1 ADLEDVLKDIPVTI
15 VRKKGLLEIVPEGL
29 HKGVVARHILTLDA
43 ASHGGHPDFIFCMGD
58 DTTDESMFKAIYE
71 YYAESSSTSTT
82 TSPMDP
88 SKDQQLQ
95 HVFTCTVGKKPSNA
109 HLFVNHVDDVEEL
122 LHTLGT
128 P

>member
-1 ADLEDVLKDIPVTI
+1 MLKDVPVSI

-29 HKGVVARHILTLDA
+29 HKGVVARHILTVDA
-43 ASHGGHPDFIFCMGD
+43 ESHGGNHPDFLFCMGD

-71 YYAESSSTSTT
+71 YYAERSDETGAH
-82 TSPMDP
+82 PKADQ
-88 SKDQQLQ
+88 QQLQ

-122 LHTLGT
+122 LHTLGSCS
-128 P
+128 